1 VEGSRRKVE
10 ELWSLAIEV
19 VVETEGRKT
28 VFWMLLASEVELDME
43 TQNTVLR

>member
-1 VEGSRRKVE
+1 VEGSRRQVG

-28 VFWMLLASEVELDME
+28 VFWMLLASKVELDIE
-43 TQNTVLR
+43 SQNTVWR